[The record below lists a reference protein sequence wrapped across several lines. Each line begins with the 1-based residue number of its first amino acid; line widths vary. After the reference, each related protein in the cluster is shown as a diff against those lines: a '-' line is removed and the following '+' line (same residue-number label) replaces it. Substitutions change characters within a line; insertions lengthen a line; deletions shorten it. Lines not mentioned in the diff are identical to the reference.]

1 MIKIKVSD
9 LQASLSASQVLAS
22 AKAPFKVSYDISKR
36 LKAIDKELK
45 EIDESRVNLIKE
57 LSAGKMKEDGI
68 NFDLGDNMPEFV
80 KQYQEILDSEI
91 ELDILPLNT
100 DNLAKA
106 NIEISAGH
114 LSALSFLLEEPK
126 AEENANS

>member
-1 MIKIKVSD
+1 MTIKVRISD
-9 LQASLSASQVLAS
+9 LQNSLPALHILGS

-36 LKAIDKELK
+36 LKAIDAELK
-45 EIDESRVNLIKE
+45 EIDSSRVNLIKE
-57 LSAGKMKEDGI
+57 LSGGKMKEDGV

-91 ELDILPLNT
+91 ELNILPLNT
-100 DNLAKA
+100 DNLA

-114 LSALSFLLEEPK
+114 LSTLSFLLEEPK
-126 AEENANS
+126 AQENANN